1 MSVSISMFI
10 KMLQY
15 ENNDDPEGIDINET
29 CASKEYMLCH
39 FGILKILVIN
49 LNCMFVINV
58 TMY

>member
-1 MSVSISMFI
+1 
-10 KMLQY
+10 MLQY